1 MIKFLSIFK
10 AENLINWLKN
20 IFNRFPISAI
30 LSMFLFLYFAYYI
43 ESNYNSPIFL
53 LEKEIIFSL
62 IITFFLSVGIYIF
75 GESLDFSR
83 SKNQLFQ
90 IIPLALWW
98 WLFCIFHSEFWSA
111 RNDIIFCMAFICS
124 ISFIFFAPFV
134 KKIFSK
140 NLWENEQ
147 KIYYSYFSSIFQ
159 AMCAA
164 ILVWI
169 LVVTLSFIAIYAV
182 QTLFDYNYQEI
193 YMHVVA
199 FSFTIIAAFFG
210 LNEIPKKENFEGYY
224 FNENHFSTFLVKY
237 LAIPFIFTYFVILY
251 AYCVK
256 VLMNFSD
263 WPKWMVSWLVMLF
276 SLFWY
281 FIYIISYVYEEKITI
296 VKIFRKYF
304 PFVVFPQL
312 FILFYVIFL
321 RINQYWLT
329 INRYLVVIFWIWL
342 SVLTIYFVFSRKKY
356 LAFIS
361 VSLFLF
367 TLIFSV
373 WPWSVYN
380 LPEEIQTK
388 ALLQELKKEWIID
401 ESLNIHKYE
410 KKWDTKDEK
419 IEKLQEIQDKIGYLC
434 WNHNCELLRKYL
446 KIENNDLEE
455 TLIRRWEL
463 AEKVKKELWLNVY
476 WDYDKEEKDKVRF
489 LYSSW
494 LVRNVEVPI
503 AWYENLS
510 YLNWELEY
518 TVENDFKTDMENLK
532 IKYYKN
538 KNLLDEIDISN
549 IIQDII
555 KNKKEKEI
563 EKPVTYEKETEK
575 YKYKIIIE
583 DFAIPI
589 KDWEYAKD
597 WVNNGYNRAYISG
610 FILYSKK

>member
-10 AENLINWLKN
+10 AENLINGLKN

-90 IIPLALWW
+90 IIPLALGGG
-98 WLFCIFHSEFWSA
+98 LFCIFHSEFWSA

-140 NLWENEQ
+140 NLGENEQ

-164 ILVWI
+164 ILVGI

-263 WPKWMVSWLVMLF
+263 WPKGMVSWLVMLF
-276 SLFWY
+276 SLFGY

-312 FILFYVIFL
+312 FILFYAIFL
-321 RINQYWLT
+321 RINQYGLT
-329 INRYLVVIFWIWL
+329 INRYLVVIFGIWL

-373 WPWSVYN
+373 GPWSVYN

-388 ALLQELKKEWIID
+388 ALLQELKKEGIID
-401 ESLNIHKYE
+401 ENLNIHKYE
-410 KKWDTKDEK
+410 KKGDTKDEK

-434 WNHNCELLRKYL
+434 GNHNCELLRKYL

-463 AEKVKKELWLNVY
+463 AEKVKKELGLNVY

-489 LYSSW
+489 LYSSG
-494 LVRNVEVPI
+494 LVRNVEISI
-503 AWYENLS
+503 AGYENLS
-510 YLNWELEY
+510 YLNGELEY

-589 KDWEYAKD
+589 KDGEYAKD

>member
-10 AENLINWLKN
+10 AENLINGLKN

-90 IIPLALWW
+90 IIPLALGGG
-98 WLFCIFHSEFWSA
+98 LFCIFHSEFWSA

-140 NLWENEQ
+140 NLGENEQ

-164 ILVWI
+164 ILVGI

-263 WPKWMVSWLVMLF
+263 WPKGMVSWLVMLF
-276 SLFWY
+276 SLFGY

-312 FILFYVIFL
+312 FILFYAIFL
-321 RINQYWLT
+321 RINQYGLT
-329 INRYLVVIFWIWL
+329 INRYLVVIFGIWL

-373 WPWSVYN
+373 GPWSVYN

-388 ALLQELKKEWIID
+388 ALLQELKKEGIID
-401 ESLNIHKYE
+401 ENLNIHKYE
-410 KKWDTKDEK
+410 KKGDTKDEK

-434 WNHNCELLRKYL
+434 GNHNCELLRKYL

-463 AEKVKKELWLNVY
+463 AEKVKKELGLNVY

-489 LYSSW
+489 LYSSG

-503 AWYENLS
+503 AGYENLS
-510 YLNWELEY
+510 YLNGELEY

-589 KDWEYAKD
+589 KDGEYAKD